1 MFITFQEPRF
11 KFFFL
16 ILAYL
21 ALILHCGGS
30 TYIYLRA
37 AAPAADPGRTERIPE
52 ANPACY
58 AAKLQHAVRKRAA
71 ASSAAR
77 LEPLRKR
84 FRHRGIIR
92 ETWEAIAANKNA
104 RAHDHS
110 TDPVEMRSADMA
122 SAGLLQASSRENT
135 AAAEYVYACPFC
147 KGVVTSPVAT
157 GHINHRRICGKQFRV
172 ENGFVRPTLHYV
184 HTCPTCGSCI
194 HSTKESG
201 RIRSKHKQANGR
213 MCPRTEWQL
222 K

>member
-1 MFITFQEPRF
+1 M
-11 KFFFL
+11 
-16 ILAYL
+16 
-21 ALILHCGGS
+21 GS
-30 TYIYLRA
+30 NR
-37 AAPAADPGRTERIPE
+37 
-52 ANPACY
+52 
-58 AAKLQHAVRKRAA
+58 RKR
-71 ASSAAR
+71 
-77 LEPLRKR
+77 
-84 FRHRGIIR
+84 
-92 ETWEAIAANKNA
+92 NA